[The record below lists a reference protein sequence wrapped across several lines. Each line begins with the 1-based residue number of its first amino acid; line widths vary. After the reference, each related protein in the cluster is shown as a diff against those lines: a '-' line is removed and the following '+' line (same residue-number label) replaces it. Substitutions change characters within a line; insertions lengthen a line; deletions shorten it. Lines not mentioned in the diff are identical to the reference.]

1 MTTAAV
7 HNGTVAGFH
16 GRAAVALIGT
26 DGTRTAVRP
35 SKSVCAGLPLQFT
48 KNHIFVS
55 KEVSDQAVAVTLVHG
70 KTALPARPE
79 YALRQ

>member
-79 YALRQ
+79 NALRQ